1 MFACAFCPFCS
12 FTIFHP
18 SCCHHLL
25 SSPSIH
31 QQPMLSKT
39 IRLVFFLLLI
49 LYKRASVLLHVFL
62 LHSPL
67 SVPLFST
74 PSWWQRVRAVRPD
87 CYSNFLMVRVAG
99 LWWCFTSVWCLCVC
113 VFVPASWLFLCAPSR
128 AITGLFEML
137 KSIRAMCL
145 RQSFSTC
152 LGESLSAMM
161 AVAAVVVFELIL
173 SLNALIR
180 APDGGISL
188 HLHML
193 TLTLTSYLSLIV
205 VFHQDILGT
214 KTSKSP
220 GWCADTHIQ

>member
-67 SVPLFST
+67 CPSVLYSLVMAAGESSQTGLLLQLPDG
-74 PSWWQRVRAVRPD
+74 PSSRTMMVLYQRVV
-87 CYSNFLMVRVAG
+87 
-99 LWWCFTSVWCLCVC
+99 SVCVC

-152 LGESLSAMM
+152 LRESLSAMM

>member
-99 LWWCFTSVWCLCVC
+99 LWWCFTSVWCLRVCVC
-113 VFVPASWLFLCAPSR
+113 VRACFVAVFVCSFTSYHR
-128 AITGLFEML
+128 AIWDAEEHSRHVSASLFFNL
-137 KSIRAMCL
+137 P
-145 RQSFSTC
+145 Q
-152 LGESLSAMM
+152 GES
-161 AVAAVVVFELIL
+161 ICH
-173 SLNALIR
+173 
-180 APDGGISL
+180 DGGRCCCCFRAHSITERS
-188 HLHML
+188 H
-193 TLTLTSYLSLIV
+193 
-205 VFHQDILGT
+205 
-214 KTSKSP
+214 
-220 GWCADTHIQ
+220 